1 MKIVDNSLCNID
13 FSKKV
18 SNEQM
23 INYINS
29 LFKIGVDFVELD
41 GNAMQYL
48 PESYD
53 DEGWQF
59 ILRIERPD
67 DFALLTK
74 RQFYYVVLQSEIYT
88 LAKKFPM
95 LNIMIEINGDN
106 YNSVDEILALCVKI
120 QEQGC
125 ASAIRIVKEF
135 GNDTKE
141 LTDFIKQYRRLKM
154 YIPLDICPL
163 NKDLSGLNNAYAAKK
178 SNVDMLTLCFG
189 SPYLFTSLESYA
201 LYMHQNTG
209 RDSFNGIPSH
219 FLILSLYEILTNYNL
234 ISNGSIAALR
244 HIDDYV
250 RDYQKNLICVDA
262 EFDSLR
268 EQRRQVGKKDDENF
282 YSFSEKIYFEDNDL
296 DEEACAEISRAID
309 ECTVSVFNPFKNK
322 FRRQK

>member
-18 SNEQM
+18 SDEQM

-29 LFKIGVDFVELD
+29 LFKVGVDFVELD
-41 GNAMQYL
+41 GDALQYL
-48 PESYD
+48 PDSYD
-53 DEGWQF
+53 NEEWQF

-74 RQFYYVVLQSEIYT
+74 RKFFYVVLQSELYT
-88 LAKKFPM
+88 LAKKLPM

-106 YNSVDEILALCVKI
+106 YKSVDEILALCVKI

-125 ASAIRIVKEF
+125 ASAIRVVKEF

-141 LTDFIKQYRRLKM
+141 LTDFIKRYRKSKM

-163 NKDLSGLNNAYAAKK
+163 NKNLSGLNNAYAVKK
-178 SNVDMLTLCFG
+178 SNADMLTLCFG

-201 LYMHQNTG
+201 LYIRQSTD
-209 RDSFNGIPSH
+209 DSFNGIPSH

-244 HIDDYV
+244 RIDDYV
-250 RDYQKNLICVDA
+250 RDYQKNPVCVDA
-262 EFDSLR
+262 KFDDLR
-268 EQRRQVGKKDDENF
+268 EQRKQIGKKDEEDF

-296 DEEACAEISRAID
+296 DEETCAEISRAID
-309 ECTVSVFNPFKNK
+309 ECTVSVFNPFENK
-322 FRRQK
+322 FRRKK